1 MRKGSFT
8 AAATVGLFML
18 WAQGATTQAAEVRI
32 IAGSGFS
39 PVLGELGPQFERATG
54 HKLVIQYGITG
65 SMKRQIESGEA
76 FDLAILPV
84 GLMNDVTKQDK
95 IVAATRTEI
104 ARAGMAVSA
113 RAGASKPDIRSV
125 DAFKRALLNAKSVAY
140 APEGATGTHLAKV
153 FDQLGITEQMKAKTK
168 PQQSTDGIVQAVAS
182 GEAELG
188 LAVATVFLSGRGVE
202 LVGPFP
208 SELQSYIV
216 FTAGVG
222 SAAKQRD
229 AAEALIKHLTA
240 PNAIPVIKAKGM
252 EPVAQ

>member
-1 MRKGSFT
+1 MRKRLFTT
-8 AAATVGLFML
+8 AATIGLFML
-18 WAQGATTQAAEVRI
+18 WTQGATTQAAEVRI

-39 PVLGELGPQFERATG
+39 QVLGELGPQFERATG

-76 FDLAILPV
+76 FDLAIVPA
-84 GLMNDVTKQDK
+84 GLMNDVTKQGK

-113 RAGASKPDIRSV
+113 RAGARKPDISSA
-125 DAFKRALLNAKSVAY
+125 DAFKRALLNAKSVTY
-140 APEGATGTHLAKV
+140 AAEGATGIHLAKV
-153 FDQLGITEQMKAKTK
+153 LEGLGIAEQMKAKTK

-188 LAVATVFLSGRGVE
+188 FAVATVFQSVRGVE
-202 LVGPFP
+202 LVGLFP
-208 SELQSYIV
+208 PELQNYLV

-222 SAAKQRD
+222 TAAKQPD
-229 AAEALIKHLTA
+229 AAKALITHLTA
-240 PNAIPVIKAKGM
+240 PNAVLVLKAKGM
-252 EPVAQ
+252 EPVAR